1 MKIRVLQ
8 RFATGSKLS
17 PLTNNRVAIVR
28 TPSPVDAFTYEE
40 IKKSNGKSRV
50 HIVND
55 IGILFNQQR
64 LMQIN
69 PMMLQNWLGQA
80 RQASPD
86 DGLTDDQI
94 LSVIKSRYIQSN
106 ADIYNWTRAL
116 GEQIDG
122 IVAEAKANKEAEEA
136 AKAAQQQQ
144 QQQTQQAV
152 SASAAQ

>member
-1 MKIRVLQ
+1 MKIRALTT
-8 RFATGSKLS
+8 FPTGITVSTLTASK
-17 PLTNNRVAIVR
+17 VAIVR
-28 TPSPVDAFTYEE
+28 TPSPVDAFSYEE
-40 IKKSNGKSRV
+40 IKKANGKSRI

-69 PMMLQNWLGQA
+69 PMMLDKWLGQA

-94 LSVIKSRYIQSN
+94 LSVIKSRYIQST

-116 GEQIDG
+116 GDQIDS
-122 IVAEAKANKEAEEA
+122 IIAEAKANKEAEEA
-136 AKAAQQQQ
+136 AKQQQQ
-144 QQQTQQAV
+144 QQQQQQQP
-152 SASAAQ
+152 AAPAAAE